1 MGWQERE
8 NYRFINLEVHSNKLN
23 GFSQLQGEDTKILFS
38 NRLTTKEIEGNRF
51 LLSGSGVAIG
61 DVDGDGLSDIYF
73 CKLNG
78 NNVLYKN
85 LGHWEFKDVTDKAGV
100 ACADQFSTGS
110 VFADLDGDADL
121 DLIVS
126 ALGGPNSYFL
136 NNGKGT

>member
-1 MGWQERE
+1 MSDKMKFISFLVPSLILVLVMFFSFSSKPEREMGWQERE

-78 NNVLYKN
+78 NNVLFGP
-85 LGHWEFKDVTDKAGV
+85 LGV
-100 ACADQFSTGS
+100 
-110 VFADLDGDADL
+110 
-121 DLIVS
+121 
-126 ALGGPNSYFL
+126 
-136 NNGKGT
+136 